1 MENLFLSDP
10 QENLATG
17 AGGERMWPL
26 DAALAALGGLALFTS
41 FSYLPS
47 DQPRWWL
54 NPWTYAA
61 AIPLVVIA
69 LSLTLRYVA
78 SRFIRRSLQL
88 GFLLSVILHLLL
100 VMWAVNQ
107 MILTPL
113 SASAAADRKQH
124 PSPQRKSVADTLF
137 TPAPTP
143 PADEQWSRPVPA
155 EPQTPQ
161 IPAEARTVPP
171 QELALSNLPE
181 APPSPQEPVPQT
193 AAPLLPRSPSDTS
206 LPVPANIAAREAS
219 PRESR
224 RSAGPP
230 EESLPQVEVPEI
242 PASSAGDPPRRT
254 LEREIET
261 PSSSLPP
268 SLLPRL
274 AEATTE
280 IADRAEREPS
290 VLSATEFSP
299 RRPTDRFQSSLPEI
313 TATVDENAPRPRNR
327 ISASQSS
334 LGPAATVGPPPSVP
348 AVAAASA
355 ALSSGDSNGDSSDA
369 TADAMATEGVA
380 GVPAAFRNRLDED
393 SSAASALAAGKGG
406 SGDSLR
412 PPGSAE
418 TIDLSAPAMTEG
430 LLRRAPGLQGRGDLD
445 QVPEIA
451 AGGAAAGG
459 ASPGRLPRKKLGQ
472 ATEAVTSA
480 VVDYRAFD
488 RRALRTQEGS
498 IVSPDSQQV
507 GPETEL
513 AIERGLAYLAARQ
526 GPDGNWSLQGHGEE
540 VLVRSDTAATGL
552 ALLAFQGAGYTHQQ
566 HQYSQ
571 TVLRG
576 LKYLLANQRPSGDLY
591 RPEDESSNRNAW
603 LYSHAIAALALCEAY
618 GMTRDP
624 QLREPAQRAIN
635 FIVRGQDERLGGWRY
650 TPNASSDTSVTGWM
664 MMALKSGE
672 LSGLAVS
679 RATYAGIGKWME
691 IAQASP
697 TQSWEYRYNPYAAD
711 TDQQRHG
718 RQPTQT
724 MTAVGLL
731 ARLYLGWRRGRTE
744 MKRGADVLASDPPA
758 IGSLRDPRRDT
769 YYWYYATQV
778 MFHMGDQRWE
788 QWNAQLNPILL
799 SSQISEGPDAGSW
812 DPLRP
817 VPDRWGA
824 HAGRIYV
831 TAMNLLSLEV
841 YYRHLPLYE
850 ETAK

>member
-47 DQPRWWL
+47 DQPQWWL

-113 SASAAADRKQH
+113 AASAAADRRQH
-124 PSPQRKSVADTLF
+124 PTPQRKSVADTLF
-137 TPAPTP
+137 TPAPRP

-155 EPQTPQ
+155 APRTPQ
-161 IPAEARTVPP
+161 SPSEARTVPP
-171 QELALSNLPE
+171 RELALSNLPE
-181 APPSPQEPVPQT
+181 APPSPPEPTPQT
-193 AAPLLPRSPSDTS
+193 AAPLLQRSPSDTS
-206 LPVPANIAAREAS
+206 LPVPANIATREDS

-230 EESLPQVEVPEI
+230 EDNLPQVDVPEI
-242 PASSAGDPPRRT
+242 PASFADNPPRRA

-261 PSSSLPP
+261 PSSSLPR

-274 AEATTE
+274 AEGLTE
-280 IADRAEREPS
+280 MGESGQRESSLPS
-290 VLSATEFSP
+290 TTEFSP
-299 RRPTDRFQSSLPEI
+299 RRPTNRFQSSLPEI
-313 TATVDENAPRPRNR
+313 TSTADENAPRTRNR

-334 LGPAATVGPPPSVP
+334 LGPTATVGPPPSVP
-348 AVAAASA
+348 AVGASSS
-355 ALSSGDSNGDSSDA
+355 ALSSSDSSDA

-380 GVPAAFRNRLDED
+380 GVPAAFRSRLGED
-393 SSAASALAAGKGG
+393 SSATSAAATGKGG
-406 SGDSLR
+406 SGDALR
-412 PPGSAE
+412 PPGSADA
-418 TIDLSAPAMTEG
+418 IDLSAPAMTEG

-451 AGGAAAGG
+451 AGGA
-459 ASPGRLPRKKLGQ
+459 SPGRLPRKKLGQ

-488 RRALRTQEGS
+488 RRARRTEEGS

-526 GPDGNWSLQGHGEE
+526 KPDGNWSLQGHGEE

-576 LKYLLANQRPSGDLY
+576 LEYLRANQRPNGDLY
-591 RPEDESSNRNAW
+591 RPEDEASDRNAW

-635 FIVRGQDERLGGWRY
+635 FIVRSQDERLGGWRY

-672 LSGLAVS
+672 LSGLAVP
-679 RATYAGIGKWME
+679 RATYAGIGKWLE

-744 MKRGADVLASDPPA
+744 MERGADVLASDPPA

-778 MFHMGDQRWE
+778 MFHIGDQRWE
-788 QWNAQLNPILL
+788 QWNAQLSPLLL